1 MAVSGLVDKA
11 LSSSTKF
18 GNFVF
23 ILKNLTLLMFFHLLV
38 GRMAVEFKQVQKN
51 PGLRN
56 SRKISR
62 FFGWLPEPI
71 NPVPAC
77 ERNFDCF
84 LQY

>member
-38 GRMAVEFKQVQKN
+38 GRMAMEFQE
-51 PGLRN
+51 
-56 SRKISR
+56 SRAS
-62 FFGWLPEPI
+62 
-71 NPVPAC
+71 
-77 ERNFDCF
+77 
-84 LQY
+84 